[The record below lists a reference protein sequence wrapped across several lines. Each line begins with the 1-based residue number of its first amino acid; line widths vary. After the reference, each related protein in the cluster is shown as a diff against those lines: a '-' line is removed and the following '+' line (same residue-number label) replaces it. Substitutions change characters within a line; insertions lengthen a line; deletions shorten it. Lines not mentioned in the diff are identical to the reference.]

1 MHLSGSLQEIDET
14 LVIGEFEGSSEQEPL
29 GLRQQ
34 ASPLSSPLASLA
46 APPPPPLPLAVVVE
60 PKYSSLASLG

>member
-14 LVIGEFEGSSEQEPL
+14 PVIEFEGSSEQEPL

-34 ASPLSSPLASLA
+34 ASPLSSPLALLA

-60 PKYSSLASLG
+60 PKYYSLASLG

>member
-14 LVIGEFEGSSEQEPL
+14 PVIGEFEGSSKQEPL